1 MENFPGFPDG
11 IQGPE
16 LMDKMREQ
24 AEKFGAQ
31 VLLDDVTSLDLTGS
45 VPRARPGRGEAAVR
59 AWGVLVRDV

>member
-24 AEKFGAQ
+24 AEKFGA
-31 VLLDDVTSLDLTGS
+31 
-45 VPRARPGRGEAAVR
+45 
-59 AWGVLVRDV
+59 WGVLVRDV